1 MDPRPGPGYG
11 SVTVPWT
18 RPDRMASPYLHAD
31 FARHADA
38 PRASERNLRFTVPVV
53 LALIGA
59 RRLRRASDT
68 GR

>member
-1 MDPRPGPGYG
+1 
-11 SVTVPWT
+11 
-18 RPDRMASPYLHAD
+18 MASPYLHAD

-38 PRASERNLRFTVPVV
+38 PRSSERNLRFTVPVV